1 MRKMPFKKPAILL
14 ILLSLLTFNCAQVD
28 PVTGEK
34 VLIDPNPQE
43 RAKKIR
49 DQQGGI
55 FSDIGKK
62 SSGNTFEFATS
73 NVLWRATLKS
83 LDFLPIINAD
93 YSGGIIVYDWYSED
107 INSNERIKVTIKFL
121 GNDLRSDSIEIV
133 THKKVCSTDE
143 KCTISKLNDDFG
155 KNIKNKILDTARIIK
170 IEELKKNPK

>member
-1 MRKMPFKKPAILL
+1 MSFKKTSILL
-14 ILLSLLTFNCAQVD
+14 ILLPLLTFNCTKTD
-28 PVTGEK
+28 PVTGDK
-34 VLIDPNPQE
+34 VLIEPNPQE

-62 SSGNTFEFATS
+62 SSSNTFEFATS

-107 INSNERIKVTIKFL
+107 LNSNERIKVTIKFL
-121 GNDLRSDSIEIV
+121 GNDLRSDSIEVV

-143 KCTISKLNDDFG
+143 KCITSKLNGDFG
-155 KNIKNKILDTARIIK
+155 KNIKTKF
-170 IEELKKNPK
+170 

>member
-1 MRKMPFKKPAILL
+1 MRKMPFKKPSILL
-14 ILLSLLTFNCAQVD
+14 ILLSLLTFNCTQVD

-62 SSGNTFEFATS
+62 SSSNNFEFATS
-73 NVLWRATLKS
+73 NILWRATLKS

-93 YSGGIIVYDWYSED
+93 YSG
-107 INSNERIKVTIKFL
+107 
-121 GNDLRSDSIEIV
+121 
-133 THKKVCSTDE
+133 
-143 KCTISKLNDDFG
+143 
-155 KNIKNKILDTARIIK
+155 
-170 IEELKKNPK
+170 